1 MSFKLKNKYEM
12 FGYHKDYS
20 NGDRL
25 VVEKKLP
32 KDVYGQINPNG
43 VIEINKDISPRNKKR
58 AVAHE
63 QVHLDQMN
71 KGLLKY
77 DSQNYYYRKDSAS
90 PIQVIPAS
98 QINTHDRDLP
108 WEKHHK

>member
-1 MSFKLKNKYEM
+1 M
-12 FGYHKDYS
+12 FGYNKDYS

-71 KGLLKY
+71 KGQLKY